1 MIKLISVMGCGW
13 GYRFYRNKNER
24 EGPVFMFSVLNS
36 WDVLLLFDFSG
47 GILGWDPV
55 HTTCIPDEMM
65 MML

>member
-1 MIKLISVMGCGW
+1 MGCGW
-13 GYRFYRNKNER
+13 GYGNYRNKNER
-24 EGPVFMFSVLNS
+24 EGPVFIILVLRS
-36 WDVLLLFDFSG
+36 SFDCVACFCFSG